1 MSFQELFQSAD
12 WKKEKH
18 SPVIEVIAAKKG
30 QPVTIQVNIGKEIP
44 HPNTSE
50 HHINWI
56 DVYFQPTGEKF
67 AIQLAK
73 FEFAAHGASITGAN
87 SSTIYTEPDVT
98 LKFKTEKSGTLY
110 ASSYC
115 NIHGL
120 WASSQEL
127 KLD

>member
-18 SPVIEVIAAKKG
+18 SPVIEVIVAKKG
-30 QPVTIQVNIGKEIP
+30 QPVTIQVSIGKEIP
-44 HPNTSE
+44 HPNTTE

-56 DVYFQPTGEKF
+56 DLYFQPSGEKF
-67 AIQLAK
+67 AVQLGK
-73 FEFAAHGASITGAN
+73 FEFTAHGASITGAN
-87 SSTIYTEPDVT
+87 SSTIYSEPNVT
-98 LKFKTEKSGTLY
+98 LTFKTDKSGVLY

-120 WASSQEL
+120 WASEQEL

>member
-18 SPVIEVIAAKKG
+18 SPVIEIIAAKKG
-30 QPVTIQVNIGKEIP
+30 QPVTIQVSIGKEIP
-44 HPNTSE
+44 HPNTTE

-56 DVYFQPTGEKF
+56 DVYFQPSGEKF
-67 AIQLAK
+67 AVQLGK
-73 FEFAAHGASITGAN
+73 FEFTAHGASITGAN
-87 SSTIYTEPDVT
+87 SSTIYSEPNVT
-98 LKFKTEKSGTLY
+98 LLFKTDKSGVLY

-120 WASSQEL
+120 WASEQEL
-127 KLD
+127 KLA